1 MRYVLLAFMNARTVI
16 YTMALSLLF
25 ASFAAN
31 AQGVLTGVQTG
42 TVQAEAQDDGYITIS
57 GRNYGFDNQV
67 TQVILNGEEIG
78 SDALDEGLVVRYT
91 LNGDG
96 VLTRIE
102 ILGPMNMIRAL
113 EES

>member
-1 MRYVLLAFMNARTVI
+1 MKYLLHICVNVRTLMGTIGLALLLASF
-16 YTMALSLLF
+16 F
-25 ASFAAN
+25 AT
-31 AQGVLTGVQTG
+31 AQGVLTGAQTG
-42 TVQAEAQDDGYITIS
+42 TIQVEGQDDGYITIS
-57 GRNYGFDNQV
+57 GQNYGYDNQI
-67 TQVILNGEEIG
+67 TQVTLNGEEIG

-91 LNGDG
+91 LNSDG

>member
-1 MRYVLLAFMNARTVI
+1 MKYLLHISANVGILTRTIGLALLLA
-16 YTMALSLLF
+16 SLP
-25 ASFAAN
+25 AT
-31 AQGVLTGVQTG
+31 AQGVLTSAQTG
-42 TVQAEAQDDGYITIS
+42 TIQLEAQDDGYITIS
-57 GRNYGFDNQV
+57 GQNYGYDNEI
-67 TQVILNGEEIG
+67 TQVILNGQEIG
-78 SDALDEGLVVRYT
+78 SNALDEGLVVRYT

>member
-1 MRYVLLAFMNARTVI
+1 M
-16 YTMALSLLF
+16 
-25 ASFAAN
+25 
-31 AQGVLTGVQTG
+31 LTGAQTG
-42 TVQAEAQDDGYITIS
+42 TIQLEAQDDGYITIS
-57 GRNYGFDNQV
+57 SRNYGYDNEI
-67 TQVILNGEEIG
+67 TQVILNGQEIG
-78 SDALDEGLVVRYT
+78 SNALDEGLVVRYT